1 MAVPPPPSETS
12 APEAGDAAGDKAVL
26 RRMLRARRTMFVT
39 EMTEEARIAALAGLD
54 HQLAP
59 LLARTG
65 PIAGYVA
72 HKGEA
77 DILPFL
83 LKAFHFGH
91 AIALPHV
98 APGSDAIRFTRWQ
111 PDMAMHG
118 GLAGIPQPGSDHPE
132 LMPALVLAPLVGF
145 DRSGRRI
152 GQGGGFYDRWFARH
166 PDAVRIGIAWSVQE
180 VADIPADPWDMGLH
194 AIVTEKE
201 WIAP

>member
-1 MAVPPPPSETS
+1 MAVPPPLPDIAS
-12 APEAGDAAGDKAVL
+12 GAADKAML
-26 RRMLRARRTMFVT
+26 RRVLRARRADFVAGMGET
-39 EMTEEARIAALAGLD
+39 ARIDALAGFD
-54 HQLAP
+54 RQLAP

-83 LKAFHFGH
+83 LRAFHLGH

-98 APGSDAIRFTRWQ
+98 AQGSDAIRFTRWQ
-111 PDMAMHG
+111 PDMAMQG
-118 GLAGIPQPGSDHPE
+118 GLAGIPQPDAAH
-132 LMPALVLAPLVGF
+132 PALQPAIVLAPLVGF
-145 DRSGRRI
+145 DRAGRRI

-166 PDAVRIGIAWSVQE
+166 PDALRIGIAWSVQE
-180 VADIPADPWDMGLH
+180 VADIPADPWDIALH